1 MEKLTPLERKIAD
14 IFTEES
20 VYKDDKIRAIFSGVN
35 LPSFIK
41 DWLLKRFFDPISGEI
56 DKEAILTFLDRYIPQ
71 GEKKGE
77 RIVSDLISNPGE
89 TVKLLT
95 RVIVEPDIKS
105 GKIKFTLPD
114 LGAVKGWR
122 AFIPDYLVREYDE
135 LKGGETWGVVT
146 LTFVKEKRDGYIEMV
161 DFKPFKPY
169 KVDLGYY
176 ISARNE
182 FTLDEWIDLLLRAM
196 EYNPEGFESKQQKL
210 YFLLRLLVFVE
221 PNLNLIELAPKGTG
235 KSYVFGNLSKYGWL
249 ISGGVVSR
257 AKLFYDMQRKLP
269 GLVTRKDFIALDEIQ
284 TIKFTDEE
292 EIGGALKS
300 YLESGFFTVG
310 EFRGTGTAGFIL
322 LGNIPLSESKKPL
335 SENYFKELPSVFQ
348 ESALIDR
355 FHGFIEGWRL
365 PRMHEGMKV
374 KGITLNVEYF
384 SDILH
389 LLRVRGEYASFVE
402 DILKFPPKVDTRN
415 KRAIVKITTALVKLL
430 FPNAVEK
437 PPSKKEIRD
446 YCLSFALH
454 LRGIILEQ
462 LQLIDAEYRERKLPQ
477 VEIRENV

>member
-1 MEKLTPLERKIAD
+1 MRNLNPLEKKIAD
-14 IFTEES
+14 IFSEEY
-20 VYKDDKIRAIFSGVN
+20 VYKDDKIRALFSGVN
-35 LPSFIK
+35 IPSFIK
-41 DWLLKRFFDPISGEI
+41 DWLLKKFFDIESGEVDVEGI
-56 DKEAILTFLDRYIPQ
+56 SSFLRKYIPQ
-71 GEKKGE
+71 GEKRGE
-77 RIVSDLISNPGE
+77 QIIGHLISNPGE

-95 RVIVEPDIKS
+95 RIVVEPDIRS
-105 GKIKFTLPD
+105 GKIKFYIPD
-114 LGAVKGWR
+114 LGSVKGWR

-135 LKGGETWGVVT
+135 LKGGETWGVIT
-146 LTFVKEKRDGYIEMV
+146 LTYVKENRDGYIELV

-169 KVDLGYY
+169 EVDLDYY

-182 FTLDEWIDLLLRAM
+182 FSLDEWIDLLLRAM
-196 EYNPEGFESKQQKL
+196 EYNPEGFDSKQQKL
-210 YFLLRLLVFVE
+210 NFLLRLLVFVE

-284 TIKFTDEE
+284 TIKFTDEG

-300 YLESGFFTVG
+300 YLENGIFTVG

-322 LGNIPLSESKKPL
+322 LGNIPLSEDRKPL
-335 SENYFKELPSVFQ
+335 SENYFKELPAVFQ

-355 FHGFIEGWRL
+355 FHGFIEGWKL

-389 LLRVRGEYASFVE
+389 LLRNRGEYASFVE
-402 DILKFPPKVDTRN
+402 EVLKFPPKVDSRD

-430 FPNAVEK
+430 FPNAIEK
-437 PPSKKEIRD
+437 SPSKKEIKD
-446 YCLSFALH
+446 YCLNFALH
-454 LRGIILEQ
+454 LRRIILEQ
-462 LQLIDAEYRERKLPQ
+462 LQLIDAEYRKRKFPE
-477 VEIRENV
+477 VEVQ

>member
-1 MEKLTPLERKIAD
+1 MKTLTPLEKKIAE

-20 VYKDDKIRAIFSGVN
+20 VYKDDKVRAIFSGVN

-41 DWLLKRFFDPISGEI
+41 DWLLKRYFDLENGKV
-56 DKEAILTFLDRYIPQ
+56 DKEGILAFLDKYIPQ
-71 GEKKGE
+71 GKKRGE
-77 RIVSDLISNPGE
+77 QIVGYLISNPGE
-89 TVKLLT
+89 TIKLLT
-95 RVIVEPDIKS
+95 RVLVEPDIKS

-114 LGAVKGWR
+114 LGSVKGWR
-122 AFIPDYLVREYDE
+122 AFIPKYLAREYNE
-135 LKGGETWGVVT
+135 LKGGETWGVIT
-146 LTFVKEKRDGYIEMV
+146 LTFVKEKKDGYIEMV

-169 KVDLGYY
+169 EVDLDYY

-210 YFLLRLLVFVE
+210 NFLLRLLVFVE
-221 PNLNLIELAPKGTG
+221 PNLNIIELAPKGTG

-249 ISGGVVSR
+249 ISGGIVSR

-284 TIKFTDEE
+284 TIKFTDEA
-292 EIGGALKS
+292 EIAGALKS
-300 YLESGFFTVG
+300 YLENGFFTVG
-310 EFRGTGTAGFIL
+310 EFRGTGTAGFVL
-322 LGNIPLSESKKPL
+322 LGNIPLSENKKPL

-355 FHGFIEGWRL
+355 FHGFIEGWKL

-374 KGITLNVEYF
+374 RGITLNVEFF

-389 LLRVRGEYASFVE
+389 LLRGKGEYASYVE
-402 DILKFPPKVDTRN
+402 DILKMPSNADSRD

-430 FPNAVEK
+430 FPNAIEK
-437 PPSKKEIRD
+437 PPSRKEIKD
-446 YCLSFALH
+446 YCLSFALR

-462 LQLIDAEYRERKLPQ
+462 LQLIDPEYRVRKLPK
-477 VEIRENV
+477 VEV

>member
-1 MEKLTPLERKIAD
+1 MKELSPLERKIAD
-14 IFTEES
+14 IFSEES
-20 VYKDDKIRAIFSGVN
+20 VYKDDKIRALFSGVN
-35 LPSFIK
+35 IPSFIK
-41 DWLLKRFFDPISGEI
+41 DWLLKKFFDLESGEV
-56 DKEAILTFLDRYIPQ
+56 DREGILAFLNKYIPQ
-71 GEKKGE
+71 GERRGE
-77 RIVSDLISNPGE
+77 QIVGYLISHPGE

-95 RVIVEPDIKS
+95 RIMVEPDIRS
-105 GKIKFTLPD
+105 GRIKFTLPD
-114 LGAVKGWR
+114 LGSVKGWR

-135 LKGGETWGVVT
+135 LKGGETWGVIT
-146 LTFVKEKRDGYIEMV
+146 LTFVKEKKDGYIELV

-169 KVDLGYY
+169 EVDLDYY

-210 YFLLRLLVFVE
+210 NFLLRLLVFVE

-284 TIKFTDEE
+284 TVKFTDAE

-300 YLESGFFTVG
+300 YLENGSFTVG
-310 EFRGTGTAGFIL
+310 EFRGTGTAGFVL
-322 LGNIPLSESKKPL
+322 LGNIPLSENRTPL
-335 SENYFKELPSVFQ
+335 SGNYFKELPSVFQ

-355 FHGFIEGWRL
+355 FHGFIEGWKL

-374 KGITLNVEYF
+374 RGITLNVEYF

-389 LLRVRGEYASFVE
+389 LLRSRGEYASFVE
-402 DILKFPPKVDTRN
+402 DVLKIPPKADTRD
-415 KRAIVKITTALVKLL
+415 KKAIVKITTSLVKLL
-430 FPNAVEK
+430 FPNAIEK
-437 PPSKKEIRD
+437 PPTKREMEF
-446 YCLSFALH
+446 YCLKPAIH
-454 LRGIILEQ
+454 LRGIIKQQLE
-462 LQLIDAEYRERKLPQ
+462 ITDPEYRGKNLP
-477 VEIRENV
+477 EIRL

>member
-1 MEKLTPLERKIAD
+1 MRKLTTLERKIAD
-14 IFTEES
+14 IFSEES
-20 VYKDDKIRAIFSGVN
+20 VYKDDKIRALFSGVN

-41 DWLLKRFFDPISGEI
+41 DWLLKRFFDAESGEVN
-56 DKEAILTFLDRYIPQ
+56 KEGILTFLDKYIPQ
-71 GEKKGE
+71 GERKGE
-77 RIVSDLISNPGE
+77 QIVSHLISNPGE

-95 RVIVEPDIKS
+95 RVIVEPDIRS
-105 GKIKFTLPD
+105 GRIRFTLPD
-114 LGAVKGWR
+114 LGSVKGWR

-135 LKGGETWGVVT
+135 LKGGETWGIIT
-146 LTFVKEKRDGYIEMV
+146 LTFVKERKDGYIEMV

-169 KVDLGYY
+169 EVDLDYY

-249 ISGGVVSR
+249 ISGGIVSR

-284 TIKFTDEE
+284 TIKFTDAE

-300 YLESGFFTVG
+300 YLENGFFTVG

-355 FHGFIEGWRL
+355 FHGFIEGWKL
-365 PRMHEGMKV
+365 PSMHEGMKV

-389 LLRVRGEYASFVE
+389 LLRSRGEYASFVE
-402 DILKFPPKVDTRN
+402 EILKISPKAHSRE
-415 KRAIVKITTALVKLL
+415 KKAIVKITTALVKLL
-430 FPNAVEK
+430 FPNAIEK
-437 PPSKKEIRD
+437 PPSKKEIKN
-446 YCLSFALH
+446 YCLNFALR
-454 LRGIILEQ
+454 LRGVILEQ
-462 LQLIDAEYRERKLPQ
+462 LQLIDLEYRTRKLPE
-477 VEIRENV
+477 VEV